1 MENCKYKLIF
11 KDGGEGITFPSISL
25 NETENYSFEDF
36 VNFIDFELTE
46 RHKEVLKVEW
56 DIKEMILATQEKKF
70 NNR

>member
-36 VNFIDFELTE
+36 VNSF
-46 RHKEVLKVEW
+46 KNLKDEQKQEIL
-56 DIKEMILATQEKKF
+56 DKLNISKNKIKVMA
-70 NNR
+70 